1 MCKVKIMPKFI
12 VDFGDVSVD
21 ITKEVKDSSGDEQKI
36 ATALKDGFKK
46 AAKKSKTE
54 RNW

>member
-1 MCKVKIMPKFI
+1 MPKII
-12 VDFGDVSVD
+12 VDFDDVTVD
-21 ITKEVKDSSGDEQKI
+21 ITKEVKDSAGDEQKI
-36 ATALKDGFKK
+36 ATALKAGFKK